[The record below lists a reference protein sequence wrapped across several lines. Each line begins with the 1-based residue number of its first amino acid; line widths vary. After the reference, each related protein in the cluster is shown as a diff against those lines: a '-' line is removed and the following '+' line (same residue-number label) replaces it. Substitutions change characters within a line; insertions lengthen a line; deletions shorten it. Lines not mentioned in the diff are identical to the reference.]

1 MGEFLGDPWRWDLW
15 SLVIFPSFSNAIF
28 IVLKLWSFNFQKSF
42 VFFLASG
49 LAEVVQ
55 DLLLNGL
62 QLSDTS
68 FSIMEQRLLQPGGF
82 AIPL

>member
-1 MGEFLGDPWRWDLW
+1 MG
-15 SLVIFPSFSNAIF
+15 SLVFGHFPSFSNAIF
-28 IVLKLWSFNFQKSF
+28 LVLKLWSFNFQQSF

-68 FSIMEQRLLQPGGF
+68 FSIMEQWLLQPGGF
-82 AIPL
+82 AVKWWMLDPPS